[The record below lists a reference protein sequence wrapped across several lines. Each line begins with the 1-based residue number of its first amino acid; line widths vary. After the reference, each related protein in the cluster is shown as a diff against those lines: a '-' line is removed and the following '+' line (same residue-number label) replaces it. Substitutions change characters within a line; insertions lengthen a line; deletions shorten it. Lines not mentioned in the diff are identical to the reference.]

1 MKTKLSAMLTY
12 IKTHRVARIALI
24 VAAVLLAVFL
34 LLHPKGTKTFL
45 IIGVDNYDS
54 LDKNN
59 GRSDVTMLVQIDF
72 TRLKVQTVSFSR
84 DMFIENE
91 NGGKTKL
98 NTIIRNSDEQAL
110 VNALEQN
117 FGVSID
123 GWFRVNFASVVLLVD
138 ALGGAQVDL
147 TSKEATY
154 IDNAIGKYP
163 DHPLS
168 EGVCQLNG
176 AQALA
181 YARCRKLDN
190 DIGRGV
196 RQGKLIAAMVAQTK
210 HLSLTKLVNVFT
222 SLKGMWRSSLSMP
235 KQVMLLSQALWL
247 RGAKVEAI
255 SMPFEGQWQYGSVN
269 GMSGILPYSENRALL
284 REALGYPAEKSV
296 SEP

>member
-1 MKTKLSAMLTY
+1 MKAKLSTMLNY
-12 IKTHRVARIALI
+12 IKTHRAARIALI
-24 VAAVLLAVFL
+24 VAAVLLAAFL

-54 LDKNN
+54 LDKSN

-72 TRLKVQTVSFSR
+72 TRLKVQTVSFAR

-91 NGGKTKL
+91 SGSKTKL

-123 GWFRVNFASVVLLVD
+123 GWFRVNFASLVLLVD
-138 ALGGAQVDL
+138 ALGSAQVDL
-147 TSKEATY
+147 TSKEANY
-154 IDNAIGKYP
+154 IDNAIGVYP

-210 HLSLTKLVNVFT
+210 HLSLTKLVNVFS

-235 KQVMLLSQALWL
+235 EQVVLLSQALWL

-269 GMSGILPYSENRALL
+269 GTSGILPYSDNRALL
-284 REALGYPAEKSV
+284 REALGYPAEKTV